1 MNKEKV
7 LSAIEMCTT
16 QMISK
21 TLVVMIGIIIAS
33 VRNHTHVTLEALG
46 VKLLKEGVDSRSKKM
61 KRIGLLDTTE
71 N

>member
-1 MNKEKV
+1 
-7 LSAIEMCTT
+7 MCTA
-16 QMISK
+16 QIISE
-21 TLVVMIGIIIAS
+21 MRGAIIAS
-33 VRNHTHVTLEALG
+33 VRNHIHVTLEALG